1 MRNITVLVLDDE
13 IRITEKIRQYLLK
26 NEFETFCANEPEQA
40 FQILHEQQIDIVISD
55 VLLPQ
60 MNGIEVLKKI
70 KKDFPQTEVIMISGH
85 SDIDTVIEAIR
96 LGAVDFIRKPFHFMD
111 VQLAIERTGKYIS
124 LQKQLSEK
132 TEQMSLISRE
142 LESKIEKNFIG
153 VSESIKNA
161 LNLAMRAAKD
171 KDVNVLITGEN
182 GTGKEI
188 IARIIH
194 YASDRKKMPFF
205 PVNSAAIPETLLESE
220 FFGHMKGAFTGAFD
234 HKKGCM
240 ELANGGTLF
249 LDEIADMPLT
259 LQAKL
264 LRVLEDRKIKRVG
277 GSKEMFVDIR
287 IITATNRKIE
297 DLIQNYKFRLDL
309 FHRINTLQI
318 HIPPLRERK
327 DDIEPL
333 LRHFVSFL
341 AIEKNQ
347 PIPEIDN
354 SVLIKLKRY
363 SFPGN
368 VRELRNMAERALI
381 LSSGNKLSDIDFLLA
396 ESDME
401 KIIQQNLN
409 LDENEKRLMKIALE
423 KTNYNQQDASELLGI
438 SRDALKRRLKKYKFK
453 IVKEMNQ

>member
-1 MRNITVLVLDDE
+1 MRNLSVLVLDDE
-13 IRITEKIRQYLLK
+13 IRITEKVKQYLLK
-26 NEFETFCANEPEQA
+26 KDFETYCANEPEQA
-40 FQILHEQQIDIVISD
+40 FQILAENQIDIVISD

-70 KKDFPQTEVIMISGH
+70 KKEYPQTEVIMISGH
-85 SDIDTVIEAIR
+85 GDVDTVIDAIR
-96 LGAVDFIRKPFHFMD
+96 LGAVDFIRKPFRFLD

-124 LQKQLSEK
+124 IQRQLSEK
-132 TEQMSLISRE
+132 SEQISLISRE
-142 LESKIEKNFIG
+142 LETKIEKNFVG
-153 VSESIKNA
+153 TSDSIKHV

-194 YASDRKKMPFF
+194 YASERKKLPFF

-220 FFGHMKGAFTGAFD
+220 FFGHMKGSFTGAFD
-234 HKKGCM
+234 NKKGCM

-249 LDEIADMPLT
+249 LDEIADMPLP

-277 GSKEMFVDIR
+277 GTREIYVDIR
-287 IITATNRKIE
+287 IISATNRKINTLVQ
-297 DLIQNYKFRLDL
+297 DNTFRMDL
-309 FHRINTLQI
+309 FHRINTIQI
-318 HIPPLRERK
+318 DIPPLRERIE
-327 DDIEPL
+327 DIEPL

-347 PIPEIDN
+347 AIPQIDDT
-354 SVLIKLKRY
+354 VFQKLKVY
-363 SFPGN
+363 PFPGN
-368 VRELRNMAERALI
+368 VRELRNMVERALI
-381 LSSGNKLSDIDFLLA
+381 LSDGDILTEKDFLISNEEIDKNA
-396 ESDME
+396 PHT
-401 KIIQQNLN
+401 LN
-409 LDENEKRLMKIALE
+409 LDENEKNLIKIAME
-423 KTNYNQQDASELLGI
+423 KANYNQQEASEILGI

-453 IVKEMNQ
+453 ISKEMN